1 MFISASSC
9 LPAAFT
15 AAGSSAMAVAKDR
28 TIQETWS
35 DAKIAAKIKASF
47 VKQNFRELYTK
58 IHVDVVEGR
67 VLFTGTVDNEEDV
80 LAAMTIAWDQPGVKQ
95 VINELKIDKNSSH
108 FDITQYTKDMMIT
121 AQIKTRIFANRD
133 IKFVNYT
140 VITMKNIVYL
150 FGMARSSDEL
160 ERVANIASIVR
171 GVEEVIS
178 HVRVK
183 EINAEDST
191 YHRDN
196 NNQE

>member
-1 MFISASSC
+1 
-9 LPAAFT
+9 
-15 AAGSSAMAVAKDR
+15 MAVAKDR